1 MHEQSTAFSS
11 PLNISPIRRNLS
23 TEQLKPH
30 LISQSTC
37 RFTCKYEVSS
47 SRSNEPVKSFK
58 TILAA
63 LTACIATTLSPVH
76 PAKANQYHNSREETI
91 SDLLERSRN
100 DTYSHSSTQ
109 SGHNY
114 PRGSLLKV
122 QPARPTIPYQNESTE
137 GGNQPTNP
145 SRPGSSTLSQSA
157 ASFSE
162 WASSGVSRG
171 LRARRPSRFP
181 TWRPT
186 TLGLVG
192 VGAVTSGS
200 VMLRTLSKKSDQDVI
215 DDDENTTD
223 LWSVINLHIPFCV
236 SERALMLER
245 MERLAL
251 TADVSSPGGMAKA
264 TREAAA
270 VLLGEKGLLEDSRSF
285 APFCDVVVTES
296 LAQAKKRFAAHV
308 EIEGTRMGRAETD
321 VCEQSGSD
329 GDYGV
334 LTMVVATTEGV
345 NLHCYD
351 DKCTVMKRLRCAL
364 DGIAMLQGG
373 QVCGLEL
380 IWIPRSMTGTPLTRK
395 QLNCEYPFLQIA

>member
-11 PLNISPIRRNLS
+11 PLSISPTRRNLP
-23 TEQLKPH
+23 TEQLKAH
-30 LISQSTC
+30 RISQSTC
-37 RFTCKYEVSS
+37 RYTCKYEVASS
-47 SRSNEPVKSFK
+47 QSNQPVKSFK
-58 TILAA
+58 TTLAA
-63 LTACIATTLSPVH
+63 LTACIATALSPIH
-76 PAKANQYHNSREETI
+76 PAKASQYHNAREETVL
-91 SDLLERSRN
+91 DLLERSHN
-100 DTYSHSSTQ
+100 DTYMHSSTQ

-122 QPARPTIPYQNESTE
+122 QPERPTIPYQNESIE
-137 GGNQPTNP
+137 GGKKSSNQ

-186 TLGLVG
+186 ALGLVG

-200 VMLRTLSKKSDQDVI
+200 VMLRSLSKKSNQAESE
-215 DDDENTTD
+215 DDENTTD
-223 LWSVINLHIPFCV
+223 LWSVICLHIPFCV

-245 MERLAL
+245 MERLSL
-251 TADVSSPGGMAKA
+251 TADVANPGGMAKT

-308 EIEGTRMGRAETD
+308 NIESIRMGRAEID
-321 VCEQSGSD
+321 VCEDADSD

-334 LTMVVATTEGV
+334 LTMIVATTEGV

-364 DGIAMLQGG
+364 DGISMLQGG

-380 IWIPRSMTGTPLTRK
+380 IWIPQSMTGTPLTRK